1 MSGLAQV
8 YAQLGYQITGSDISF
23 NEMTRRLAQM
33 GVTIFP
39 SHESKNVEK
48 VDLVVVSSAINP
60 RNPEILEAQ
69 KRSIPIWH
77 RSQLLVDLMSTRDV
91 IAVAGTH
98 GKTTTSS
105 MIFSMILNAGLQP
118 TAIIGGKVKEISSG
132 ATLGEGSW
140 LVAEADESDKS
151 FLQYSPRIAVI
162 NNIEA
167 DHLENYEGKVENIIS
182 AFKEFIQHVPSN
194 GWVIFGID
202 DPNTLVLQKE
212 CQKKNLTFGLCKEA
226 QLRVENIELQNFCSM
241 SEVYY
246 ENKKLGN
253 LELHLPGLHNIQ
265 NALAS
270 IAVGIAVGLPYEK
283 IRPGL
288 ETFGGVDRRF
298 QKKGEVSGITVVDDY
313 AHNPAKVTAAIS
325 AAKTGNA
332 QRVIA
337 VFQPHRFSRT
347 KYLGEAFGP
356 SFDLADMTILTEIY
370 PAGESPMEGVS
381 SQNIYEAARKHG
393 NEKMVYIPQR
403 EKINDYLVP
412 LVKSGDL
419 VLFMGAGD
427 IWKIAEDLVK
437 RLEDKSPETNH
448 QNNGLH
454 IHGSVQTHVPMKKHT
469 YIRVGGEADIFV
481 TAESVE
487 DLKEISRYTQKKKLK
502 LFPVGAG
509 SNLLVLDDGIE
520 GIVVKLGK
528 GFAYRERVG
537 ETKLRCGG
545 AVLLPNL
552 ARYAAE
558 NGLSGLEEL
567 VGIPASV
574 GGAVVMNAGAHSR
587 AIADVV
593 ETVSVMTFDGEI
605 KVLKKQEIEFGYH
618 TSNLNNVIVFEVLF
632 NLTPA
637 PVEEIKN
644 KIQHYLEIRNTTQP
658 VNLPSAGCIFRN
670 PHVDGAGK
678 LIDRA
683 GLKETQIGGAM
694 ISPKHANFFV
704 NTGNATAKDFLGLIE
719 RTQKEVKRKFNVDLN
734 LEVKIVGRESK
745 KSEVKK

>member
-8 YAQLGYQITGSDISF
+8 YAQLGHQISGSDSSS
-23 NEMTRRLAQM
+23 NEMTQRLAQM
-33 GVTIFP
+33 GVKIFQG
-39 SHESKNVEK
+39 HDSKNVEN
-48 VDLVVVSSAINP
+48 VDLVVVSSAIA
-60 RNPEILEAQ
+60 RTNPEILEAQ

-132 ATLGEGSW
+132 ATLGEGLW

-167 DHLENYEGKVENIIS
+167 DHLENYDGKIENIIS
-182 AFKEFIQHVPSN
+182 AFKEFIQRVPSN

-202 DPNTLVLQKE
+202 DPNTFVLQKE
-212 CQKKNLTFGLCKEA
+212 CQKKNMTFGLRKEA
-226 QLRVENIELQNFCSM
+226 QVRVENIELQNFCSI

-270 IAVGIAVGLPYEK
+270 IAVGMAVGLPYEK

-298 QKKGEVSGITVVDDY
+298 QKMGEVRGITVIDDY
-313 AHNPAKVTAAIS
+313 AHNPAKVAAAIS

-332 QRVIA
+332 KRVIA

-356 SFDLADMTILTEIY
+356 SFDAADMTILTEIY
-370 PAGESPMEGVS
+370 PAGEYPIEGIS

-393 NEKMVYIPQR
+393 YEKMVYIPSR
-403 EKINDYLVP
+403 GKINDYLMP
-412 LVKSGDL
+412 LIKSGDL
-419 VLFMGAGD
+419 ILFMGAGD
-427 IWKIAEDLVK
+427 IWKIAGDLV
-437 RLEDKSPETNH
+437 RQLENQPPESNH

-454 IHGSVQTHVPMKKHT
+454 IKGSVQKHEPMKKHT
-469 YIRVGGEADIFV
+469 YIRVGGEADTFV
-481 TAESVE
+481 TAENVE
-487 DLKEISRYTQKKKLK
+487 DLKEIVLYAKRKELK

-528 GFAYRERVG
+528 GFAYRERIG
-537 ETKLRCGG
+537 KTQLRCGG
-545 AVLLPNL
+545 GVLLPNL

-574 GGAVVMNAGAHSR
+574 GGAVVMNAGAHSH
-587 AIADVV
+587 ATADVV
-593 ETVSVMTFDGEI
+593 EMVNVMTFDGQI
-605 KVLKKQEIEFGYH
+605 KILKKNEIEFGYH
-618 TSNLNNVIVFEVLF
+618 TSNLKDVIVFEALF
-632 NLTPA
+632 NLIPA
-637 PVEEIKN
+637 PVEEIKK
-644 KIQHYLEIRNTTQP
+644 KIQHYLEVRNTTQP

-683 GLKETQIGGAM
+683 GLKETRIGGAM

-704 NTGNATAKDFLGLIE
+704 NAGNATAQDFLELI
-719 RTQKEVKRKFNVDLN
+719 QQAQNEVKNKFNVDLD
-734 LEVKIVGRESK
+734 LEVRIVGRK
-745 KSEVKK
+745 KETEK